1 MNPLALLLGCSAL
14 ALAGTAQASTP
25 VQISLP
31 GINLP
36 SSHQVEGARA
46 SFLYGRTG
54 QVKGIDLPVF
64 ALSDVDQ
71 FTGLQLGI
79 FFGAGRVRHQFGGVA
94 INAVNWHEGQDTG
107 VNLGFVNQYD
117 QGWEESRQIA
127 IAFLKKEGAPEKI
140 IQRVYNALSGLLN
153 QETPVT
159 QEARILVDAVHAQQ
173 SRRAGDRVS
182 RRAAFTPGPLRP
194 EPRRSGPR
202 RFRPG
207 SSRRRR
213 LRRAR
218 ARSAPAPAR

>member
-107 VNLGFVNQYD
+107 VNLGFVNLTNNV
-117 QGWEESRQIA
+117 QGLNWGGGQHRPRQC
-127 IAFLKKEGAPEKI
+127 LG
-140 IQRVYNALSGLLN
+140 Q
-153 QETPVT
+153 
-159 QEARILVDAVHAQQ
+159 
-173 SRRAGDRVS
+173 
-182 RRAAFTPGPLRP
+182 
-194 EPRRSGPR
+194 
-202 RFRPG
+202 
-207 SSRRRR
+207 RR
-213 LRRAR
+213 LCQLCRAHHL
-218 ARSAPAPAR
+218 PAWFHQCHKTP

>member
-107 VNLGFVNQYD
+107 VNLGFVNLTNNV
-117 QGWEESRQIA
+117 QG
-127 IAFLKKEGAPEKI
+127 
-140 IQRVYNALSGLLN
+140 LN
-153 QETPVT
+153 WGN
-159 QEARILVDAVHAQQ
+159 R
-173 SRRAGDRVS
+173 S
-182 RRAAFTPGPLRP
+182 PGRC
-194 EPRRSGPR
+194 
-202 RFRPG
+202 
-207 SSRRRR
+207 
-213 LRRAR
+213 
-218 ARSAPAPAR
+218 